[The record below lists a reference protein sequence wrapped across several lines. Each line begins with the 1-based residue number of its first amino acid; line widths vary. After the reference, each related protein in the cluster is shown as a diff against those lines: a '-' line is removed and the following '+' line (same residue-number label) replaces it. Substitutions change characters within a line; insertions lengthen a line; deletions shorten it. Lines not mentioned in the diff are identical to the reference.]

1 MENSNNINDDNN
13 NREARSSKETGKGL
27 ISGINFQ
34 SKEVTFSIIDG
45 NAIFEGDI
53 ILGKVEE
60 LEKSFT
66 EGVAITGQRFRWPNG
81 VVPYTIDPNL
91 PDQARITNAISHWE
105 SMTMIRFVQRGTQQ
119 NYITFTPANGCS
131 SSVGMIGNQQFI
143 NLCNGCSLGN
153 VIHEIGHAIGLW
165 HEQSREDRNDFVRIN
180 FQNITPGYE
189 HNFNQQISDG
199 DDVNEYEY
207 CSIMHYGTH
216 FFSSNGQPTI
226 TVLRTDRQCANAIGQ
241 RNGLSDGDKAAIAY
255 LYFPFIMTWKG
266 IDNDQRIWFSSFN
279 GTAWAPQQQ
288 VQGVGTS
295 VGPSLSVYNNGRLY
309 MTWKGITN
317 DQRIWFSSFNGTA
330 WAPQQQ
336 VQGVGTSY
344 KPSLTKYW

>member
-1 MENSNNINDDNN
+1 MTITITEKL
-13 NREARSSKETGKGL
+13 RSSKETGKGL

-45 NAIFEGDI
+45 EAIFEGDI

-66 EGVAITGQRFRWPNG
+66 QGVAITGQRFRWPNG

-105 SMTMIRFVQRGTQQ
+105 SMTMIRFVRRGTQQ
-119 NYITFTPANGCS
+119 NYITFTPASGCS

-226 TVLRTDRQCANAIGQ
+226 TVLRTD
-241 RNGLSDGDKAAIAY
+241 
-255 LYFPFIMTWKG
+255 
-266 IDNDQRIWFSSFN
+266 
-279 GTAWAPQQQ
+279 
-288 VQGVGTS
+288 
-295 VGPSLSVYNNGRLY
+295 
-309 MTWKGITN
+309 
-317 DQRIWFSSFNGTA
+317 
-330 WAPQQQ
+330 
-336 VQGVGTSY
+336 
-344 KPSLTKYW
+344 